1 MKTVTRNFPSI
12 FYESSVG
19 RIPRRKKVKFL
30 SRKPRTLN
38 IIHNSLRDL
47 KGLKESLDY
56 IHTIIMSKDTITK
69 FKGPVLKTMGG
80 VGNVKVLIQR
90 GNRTACVCHQQV
102 KVINVR
108 YLLCLMISF
117 RE

>member
-30 SRKPRTLN
+30 SRKPKTLN

-69 FKGPVLKTMGG
+69 IQGTCFKDNGLGG
-80 VGNVKVLIQR
+80 E
-90 GNRTACVCHQQV
+90 CE
-102 KVINVR
+102 
-108 YLLCLMISF
+108 SF
-117 RE
+117 NPERK